1 MNNNNSLEQRMAQST
16 GGAPAQRQPSLADNI
31 KAMENQFAMA
41 APKGMEASQLVRD
54 ALTALRQNP
63 QLAHCSQAS
72 VLGGLM
78 TCAQLGLRPGVL
90 GQAWLIPFRDKR
102 QGGQQVAQLVIG
114 YQGLVELA
122 HRSGQIK
129 SLIGRVVYENDTFD
143 VDYGLNDTLVHKPA
157 MRGPKGAAVAYYTIA
172 KFNTGGH
179 AFYVMSHDDM
189 LEYRDKHAKS
199 KGGPWRTDF
208 DAMALKTTVRQL
220 AKWLPKST
228 DLATALS
235 VDEGVRVDLA
245 PASIDHTE
253 HAEGEVVDD
262 MDDGVNTPA
271 IAASQPVEPTGAPTA
286 ADRPAAK
293 AERG

>member
-1 MNNNNSLEQRMAQST
+1 MNNSLEKRMAQST
-16 GGAPAQRQPSLADNI
+16 GSAPAQRQPSLADNI

-63 QLAHCSQAS
+63 QLANCSQAS

-129 SLIGRVVYENDTFD
+129 SLIGRVVYENDVFD
-143 VDYGLNDTLVHKPA
+143 VDYGLNDTLVHKPT
-157 MRGPKGAAVAYYTIA
+157 MRGSKGAAVAYYTIA

-179 AFYVMSHDDM
+179 AFFVMSHDDM
-189 LEYRDKHAKS
+189 LEYRDRHAKS
-199 KGGPWRTDF
+199 KSGPWRTDF

-228 DLATALS
+228 ELATALS
-235 VDEGVRVDLA
+235 VDEGVRVDLT
-245 PASIDHTE
+245 PAAIDYTE

-262 MDDGVNTPA
+262 MDDGVNTPS

-286 ADRPAAK
+286 ADRPAEK
-293 AERG
+293 AGRER